1 MPLPR
6 AFATLL
12 AALLVACAT
21 TSIRVRSESDSS
33 ANFSSYRTYAW
44 APQAKDRSGDFG
56 IDDII
61 RSEVE
66 SQLALRGYEPAASG
80 TADVLVDYHAAVET
94 ETALR
99 GAGYGRSRTVRYEKG
114 TLTLE
119 ILDPAGQKVLWRGS
133 ARDALNL
140 RRGQRYG
147 ARIPEAVQ
155 LILSKLPSR

>member
-1 MPLPR
+1 MLLPR
-6 AFATLL
+6 TFATLL

-21 TSIRVRSESDSS
+21 TTIRVRSESDSS
-33 ANFSSYRTYAW
+33 ADFSTYRTYAW
-44 APQAKDRSGDFG
+44 APQAKDLSADL
-56 IDDII
+56 DDLI
-61 RSEVE
+61 RSEVA

-80 TADVLVDYHAAVET
+80 TADVLVDYHAVVET
-94 ETALR
+94 ETATR
-99 GAGYGRSRTVRYEKG
+99 GAGYGRSRTIRYEKG

-140 RRGQRYG
+140 HPGQRYG